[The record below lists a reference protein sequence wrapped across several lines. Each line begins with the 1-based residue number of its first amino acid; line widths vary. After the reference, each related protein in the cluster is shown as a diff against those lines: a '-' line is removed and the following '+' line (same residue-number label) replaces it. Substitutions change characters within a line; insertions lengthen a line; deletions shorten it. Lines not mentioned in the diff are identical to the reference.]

1 MTALHT
7 INFRAE
13 PADRDL
19 IDRAAEAM
27 HQTRT
32 DFLLEAAREKAQR
45 VLLDQTL
52 FGLDAK
58 RFRRFQQLL
67 AAPAKMPEG
76 LTKLLGRQAPWER

>member
-1 MTALHT
+1 MAAFVT

-27 HQTRT
+27 HLTRT

-52 FGLDAK
+52 FGLDAARFK
-58 RFRRFQQLL
+58 RFEQLL
-67 AAPAKMPEG
+67 EARVEMPQG
-76 LTKLLGRQAPWER
+76 LLRLLQKRAPWDR

>member
-1 MTALHT
+1 MAALHT

-52 FGLDAK
+52 FSLDAR
-58 RFRRFQQLL
+58 RFKRFQQML
-67 AAPAKMPEG
+67 AVPAEMPDG
-76 LTKLLGRQAPWER
+76 LSRLLGRRAPWER